1 MENLLQDIDNIIS
14 LCNKQINE
22 KVQGIN
28 YFESLKYLLINKL
41 KEKNLNL
48 DFSNNIS
55 SKSISH
61 SHGCNNL
68 KFQLEYN
75 KESISK
81 IKNTLNN
88 INLSIVLSGK
98 KSIQLFE
105 NKDSDNSIHI
115 DLHKSM
121 EVVLPE
127 NTIISENLSK
137 NTIILDIL
145 SIKSNSDIEN

>member
-61 SHGCNNL
+61 SHGCNNF

-75 KESISK
+75 KQSISK

-105 NKDSDNSIHI
+105 NKDSDKSIHI
-115 DLHKSM
+115 NLHKFM
-121 EVVLPE
+121 GVVLPE